1 MFADTFNQSVSQSVN
16 QSIKLT
22 RIPLLEEE
30 EIPGIYVEVLQ
41 LDALLHASSARFE
54 DILDCVLYNIIENMK

>member
-22 RIPLLEEE
+22 RRIPPLEEE

-41 LDALLHASSARFE
+41 LDALLHASSAR
-54 DILDCVLYNIIENMK
+54 L